1 MKRTLMALPIC
12 LLLGVLVPPASATT
26 SRQLVPFRTTVRA
39 CSGERVHLS
48 GQVLLID
55 NFFRG
60 PNGRRHDNFALVP
73 RHVIGTSASG
83 VTYHAVGGLRE
94 TFNVTSGGTFTD
106 TFTTQFIVVSENGDG
121 NSLIVETLHIT
132 VAPNGDVTALFDHFQ
147 ARCVG

>member
-1 MKRTLMALPIC
+1 MKRMLMALPIV
-12 LLLGVLVPPASATT
+12 LLLGVLAPSASAAT
-26 SRQLVPFRTTVRA
+26 SRDLVTFRTTVRA

-55 NFFRG
+55 HFFRG
-60 PNGRRHDNFALVP
+60 PNGRRHDNFTLVP
-73 RHVIGTSASG
+73 RHVIGTSSSG

-94 TFNVTSGGTFTD
+94 TFNVTSGGAFTD

-121 NSLIVETLHIT
+121 NTLIVETFHIT
-132 VAPNGDVTALFDHFQ
+132 VAANGELTALFDHFQ